1 MDTHSCRTQL
11 ENKVISPW
19 HFCNYMSLGRELP
32 GWQEGP
38 LWAVPQLSMPGKG
51 STLHSDFC
59 GKLGLILPDID

>member
-38 LWAVPQLSMPGKG
+38 FGLSLSSPCQEKAA
-51 STLHSDFC
+51 LY
-59 GKLGLILPDID
+59 ILTSVGNWD